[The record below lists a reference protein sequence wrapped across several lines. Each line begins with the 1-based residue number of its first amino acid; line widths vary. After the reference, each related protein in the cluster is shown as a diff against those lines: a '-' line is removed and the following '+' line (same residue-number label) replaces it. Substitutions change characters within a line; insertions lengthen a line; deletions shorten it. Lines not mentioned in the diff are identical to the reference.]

1 MKLKNKTKESIAYIG
16 VFMSVLLPLTL
27 SVQNW
32 LNTEDIIVL
41 ATTHSPITSP
51 VGQAEMDEL
60 STESEVVDYKDF
72 IKETFGDEWEVAY
85 AIAMAESHMNP
96 DRVHKDDIEWSIG
109 LFQINIRKGNG
120 EGAKVH
126 WDKIPGDT
134 GEEKEAWL
142 KVPENNILTAK
153 FIYGSSGFYPWT
165 VFKNGVYLDYL
176 PNDK

>member
-16 VFMSVLLPLTL
+16 VFLSVLLPITL

-32 LNTEDIIVL
+32 LNTEETIVL
-41 ATTHSPITSP
+41 AKTTASPSP
-51 VGQAEMDEL
+51 SSTIGQVESDEL
-60 STESEVVDYKDF
+60 PEAGEAVEL
-72 IKETFGDEWEVAY
+72 IKEIFGDEWETAY